1 MNQSSRLVLPVHSLR
16 EFNSVLLRLY
26 DYAGRLSLD
35 DFQAGAVREMRRLI
49 RFDGCWWGIGTLIEG
64 HHRIHHSFVEGL
76 PEDMATAFNDADD
89 RNIVGRRCSR
99 RPGRALV
106 FGPQDLAGNEETWEL
121 ARRARIAQV
130 LCACTLQETSHLVMF
145 VSLSRRR
152 ARPAFSP
159 TEAGAL
165 ELLLP
170 HLESMLQLSRVLDI
184 TRQRI
189 RQAGTHICLAVT
201 DVRGILHVAEPGFDR
216 IVREEWPTWQGPALP
231 AEVVAAIGARRARY
245 RGHSVTLEFQWIGSQ
260 VVAAAHPCDRRDSLT
275 PQERRVADVFAA
287 GRNYKEVARLVG
299 ISPATVRHHLRA
311 VYVKL
316 GVRDKA
322 ALARTL
328 G

>member
-1 MNQSSRLVLPVHSLR
+1 MNQSTRMVSPVRALR

-49 RFDGCWWGIGTLIEG
+49 RFDGCWWGIGTLIDG
-64 HHRIHHSFVEGL
+64 HNRIHHSFVEGL
-76 PEDMATAFNDADD
+76 PEDMATAFNNAAD
-89 RNIVGRRCSR
+89 RNIVGRRCSS
-99 RPGRALV
+99 RPGKALV
-106 FGPQDLAGNEETWEL
+106 FGSQDLAGNEETWEL
-121 ARRARIAQV
+121 ARGARIAQV
-130 LCACTLQETSHLVMF
+130 LCACTLQEASHLVMF
-145 VSLSRRR
+145 VSLSRSR

-159 TEAGAL
+159 VETGAL

-189 RQAGTHICLAVT
+189 RHAGTQICLAVT
-201 DVRGILHVAEPGFDR
+201 DVRGILHVAEPGFDQ
-216 IVREEWPTWQGPALP
+216 IVREEWPAWQGPALP
-231 AEVVAAIGARRARY
+231 AEVAAAIGARRARY
-245 RGHSVTLEFQWIGSQ
+245 RGHSVTLELQWTGSQ
-260 VVAAAHPCDRRDSLT
+260 VVVAAHPCDRRDSLT
-275 PQERRVADVFAA
+275 PQERRVAEAFAS
-287 GRNYKEVARLVG
+287 GRNYKEVARLLGV
-299 ISPATVRHHLRA
+299 SPATVRHHLRA